1 MTYIELINNFWE
13 LDEDWQFTCCE
24 TRLYFYLLKTANR
37 LGWVDSWTRS
47 DAKVSSD
54 VGVSVNSMKTARNR
68 LVQAGLIEFKSG
80 GNGQRDKTRYI
91 VRCQNLIPKLQ
102 PKHEPNLIPNRE
114 PKPQPYINKTKIKTK
129 NINIPPTPPKGVDK
143 AKEKELLEKE
153 EALRVLEEELKK
165 REAELGA
172 QSDNPP
178 SKPKKR
184 PNPLNS
190 EARKLFEERYQALF
204 SSNYY
209 WSAKDAGNMSS
220 LLNKL
225 KFQREKK
232 NLPIDDQGVLNALK
246 YLLDSIT
253 DGWILE
259 NFSVTNINS
268 KFNEIVSQIMARKQE
283 HGNTKHT
290 DGAKAREQQTDRE
303 IMEYARSAFRK
314 DVFGDS

>member
-13 LDEDWQFTCCE
+13 FDEDWQFTCCE

-220 LLNKL
+220 LLKKL

>member
-220 LLNKL
+220 LLKKL

>member
-80 GNGQRDKTRYI
+80 GNGQRDKTRNI

-220 LLNKL
+220 LLKKL

>member
-1 MTYIELINNFWE
+1 MKTGNLPAVKRGFI
-13 LDEDWQFTCCE
+13 
-24 TRLYFYLLKTANR
+24 FYLLKTANR

-220 LLNKL
+220 LLKKL

>member
-1 MTYIELINNFWE
+1 M
-13 LDEDWQFTCCE
+13 DEDWQFTCCE

-220 LLNKL
+220 LLKKL